1 MLEAMTGRLKLRLV
15 LSLLALVTLGF
26 SPCGAEMKDSPTLG
40 QAPLHPETCKT
51 FTALSPA
58 LDEALKT
65 DDVSGL
71 RSLVSQLSQ
80 PPEGGGAPPL
90 NQVLQA
96 LFVALHA
103 FAADPPETGNTDGLC
118 NLTSPPP
125 LAQTNRLCDLRRA
138 LKIYVHEGKASK
150 SLHAFDPIVAG
161 VLDYITGKLPASDVP
176 HYEIARDLE
185 LMCTQTGQCDP
196 HHTFALIKGVTAYLT
211 PGRAQQTLTHVQTLL
226 DDPRLLGN
234 AGLLQALAGGG
245 TDGGAGNEAG
255 FELITDELIC
265 AVSAIDPSAPPDAGG
280 PFGPID
286 QLLTGTLYP
295 LIDNNYPPKD
305 IALPDGGTFHSDLHA
320 EIAVGADDLKR
331 MLDPNLPE
339 PVLQPLQQNLAC
351 LSVASTPEHPSLCGK
366 VLRPGFVPM
375 IFHLGFEAKVV
386 GLTQI
391 VDGARELVNTDAASE
406 EPGMVM
412 LLLHDVAATLDRDD
426 EALSALTTL
435 CHTALATER
444 PCDDG
449 AGHDCPALPLNFEPS
464 GRGYAPHA
472 DGCSNGAGVNYQVA
486 SKGCRANAE
495 AVIPEVG
502 RLFEKGVTDQTLC
515 VVDTLVYGC
524 TGGAQPACGTA
535 LGP

>member
-1 MLEAMTGRLKLRLV
+1 MTGRVKPRLL

-40 QAPLHPETCKT
+40 QPPPNPESCKT
-51 FTALSPA
+51 FSALSPA
-58 LDEALKT
+58 LEDALRA
-65 DDVSGL
+65 DGVSGL
-71 RSLVSQLSQ
+71 RGLVTQLSQ

-103 FAADPPETGNTDGLC
+103 FAADPPEAGNTDGLC
-118 NLTSPPP
+118 NEVSPPP
-125 LAQTNRLCDLRRA
+125 LAETNRLCDLRRA
-138 LKIYVHEGKASK
+138 LKIYVHQGQASK

-161 VLDYITGKLPASDVP
+161 VLDYITGKLPAADVP

-196 HHTFALIKGVTAYLT
+196 HHTFALVKGVTGYLT
-211 PGRAQQTLTHVQTLL
+211 PRRAQQTLAHVQGLL
-226 DDPRLLGN
+226 DDPRLLGSG
-234 AGLLQALAGGG
+234 GLLSALSGG
-245 TDGGAGNEAG
+245 TPDGGTGNEAG

-265 AVSAIDPSAPPDAGG
+265 AVSAIDPNASPDAGG

-295 LIDNNYPPKD
+295 LIDRNYPPQD
-305 IALPDGGTFHSDLHA
+305 IPLPDGGSFHSDLHA
-320 EIAVGADDLKR
+320 EIAVGADDLKQ

-339 PVLQPLQQNLAC
+339 PVLQPLQQSLAC
-351 LSVASTPEHPSLCGK
+351 LSVAATPEHPSLCGK

-386 GLTQI
+386 GLSQI
-391 VDGARELVNTDAASE
+391 IDGARELVQTDAQSE

-412 LLLHDVAATLDRDD
+412 FLLHDVATALDRDE

-449 AGHDCPALPLNFEPS
+449 QGQDCPALPLNFQPA
-464 GRGYAPHA
+464 GHGYAPHA
-472 DGCSNGAGVNYQVA
+472 DGCSNGAGVGYPLA
-486 SKGCRANAE
+486 SPGCRANAE
-495 AVIPEVG
+495 AVIPEVAQ
-502 RLFEKGVTDQTLC
+502 LFEQGVTDQTLC
-515 VVDTLVYGC
+515 VIDTLVYGC
-524 TGGAQPACGTA
+524 AGGPQPACGPA
-535 LGP
+535 VGP